1 MDFQLVSLH
10 LFTANRHLCHTSG
23 SHLSALGRYDRGITV
38 TFGTTWQSLI
48 RQNLANTQSLSPCFS
63 SGVCVGAAALKSL
76 VFLLG
81 FRAKEFLHHQLRSA
95 SYQTLYGDS
104 LDLGQLKRK
113 DILPLK
119 RSPKITTQFIPVY
132 LLDAEHCCQEDVNML
147 DYYLLFEDSVI
158 LPGVCIVTT
167 KNISLVAQ
175 PHQLCCISIP
185 ACGVEVLSWGHVYF
199 WAGLGSTLLTYDMMQ
214 N

>member
-1 MDFQLVSLH
+1 MTEGSLWLLEPH
-10 LFTANRHLCHTSG
+10 DSPW
-23 SHLSALGRYDRGITV
+23 SDR
-38 TFGTTWQSLI
+38 TWP
-48 RQNLANTQSLSPCFS
+48 TP
-63 SGVCVGAAALKSL
+63 K
-76 VFLLG
+76 VFLL
-81 FRAKEFLHHQLRSA
+81 ASAVVSVWVQLPWKVWYFCWDLEQKNFFII
-95 SYQTLYGDS
+95 SYVLLLIQTLYGDS

>member
-1 MDFQLVSLH
+1 MSRTTCCCELTSSKTPKWIIDLQFPHPFQMDFQLVSLH

-95 SYQTLYGDS
+95 SYPDTVRRQPWFRAAEE
-104 LDLGQLKRK
+104 KRYS
-113 DILPLK
+113 PLK
-119 RSPKITTQFIPVY
+119 KVSQNHHTIYSSVPSWCWT
-132 LLDAEHCCQEDVNML
+132 LLSGRCEYAW
-147 DYYLLFEDSVI
+147 LLFI
-158 LPGVCIVTT
+158 I
-167 KNISLVAQ
+167 
-175 PHQLCCISIP
+175 
-185 ACGVEVLSWGHVYF
+185 WR
-199 WAGLGSTLLTYDMMQ
+199 
-214 N
+214 